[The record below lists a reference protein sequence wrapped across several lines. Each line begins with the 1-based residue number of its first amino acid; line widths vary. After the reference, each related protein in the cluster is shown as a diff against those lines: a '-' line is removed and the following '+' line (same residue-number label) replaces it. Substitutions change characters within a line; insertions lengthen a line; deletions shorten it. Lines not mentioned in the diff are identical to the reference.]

1 MDGNAVWLVDGVR
14 TPFGRFGGGLSE
26 VPVVELAAHAL
37 KRALAKS
44 SWPVEDIDELNV
56 GMAMLGGGLM
66 VPARQYA
73 VAAGLPQELPSL
85 TIDRACC
92 SGMTTVGLGARAIAG
107 GARSVLAAGVESM
120 SRTPRLLHESRAN
133 KRGDLYVEDILML
146 RSPLTD
152 GEPIAKSAG
161 REAVSRGVGREAQD
175 EWALASHE
183 KYFTALKA
191 GFFAD
196 EIFEVETSTGVV
208 SGDEQPRPGGTLERL
223 ARLKP
228 VYGSPTVTA
237 GNAPG
242 LNDGA
247 VALVLAGTPAVQANG
262 AVPLARVRGHFQ
274 TAAGPTSSV
283 YLPGVAIRALLN
295 RHNVSLDDVSVIEIN
310 EAYAATALVSVKT
323 LADGD
328 DGLETKLQA
337 RTNIAGGAV
346 AIGHPTGASGARLVL
361 TAARHLRERGG
372 RYAVA
377 AICGGFGQTDAVLL
391 EAAH

>member
-1 MDGNAVWLVDGVR
+1 MDDNAVWLVDGVR

-26 VPVVELAAHAL
+26 VPVVDLAAHVL
-37 KRALAKS
+37 KAALARS
-44 SWPVEDIDELNV
+44 EWPIEALDELNV
-56 GMAMLGGGLM
+56 GMAMLEGGLM

-73 VAAGLPQELPSL
+73 VAAGLPQELPTL
-85 TIDRACC
+85 TVDRACC
-92 SGMTTVGLGARAIAG
+92 SGMTTVGLGARAIAT

-120 SRTPRLLHESRAN
+120 SRTPRLLHGSRAS
-133 KRGDLYVEDILML
+133 KRGDLQVEDILML
-146 RSPLTD
+146 RSPLTG

-161 REAVSRGVGREAQD
+161 IEAVNRGVGREAQD

-183 KYFTALKA
+183 KYFAALES
-191 GFFAD
+191 GYFDD
-196 EIFEVETSTGVV
+196 EIVEVETPTGVV
-208 SGDEQPRPGGTLERL
+208 AADEQPRRGGTLEKL
-223 ARLKP
+223 ARLTP

-247 VALVLAGTPAVQANG
+247 VALILAGTPAVEKNNVA
-262 AVPLARVRGHFQ
+262 PLARVRGHFQ

-283 YLPGVAIRALLN
+283 YLPGLAIRALLD
-295 RHNVSLDDVSVIEIN
+295 RHGVSLDDVSVIEIN

-328 DGLETKLQA
+328 DGLETKLRA

-377 AICGGFGQTDAVLL
+377 AICGGFGQTDAVLI